1 MVEDILV
8 VEHIQVVEEVDSNFL
23 EEVAAIVTWNEERTI
38 EKKGYTIKVVPVG
51 KF

>member
-1 MVEDILV
+1 
-8 VEHIQVVEEVDSNFL
+8 VDSIVECAGELGCDNL
-23 EEVAAIVTWNEERTI
+23 TIVTWNEERTI